1 MGKQGNTMEEYV
13 DSVLI
18 DMSKRQFRLFSDQG
32 DEKVVDCETY
42 DQFMSV
48 FKLVRDKVDEELIFY
63 TKPNV
68 AA

>member
-1 MGKQGNTMEEYV
+1 MEEYV

-18 DMSKRQFRLFSDQG
+18 DMSKRQFKLFSSDG

-42 DQFMSV
+42 DQFMRV
-48 FKLVRDKVDEELIFY
+48 FKLVRDRVDEEMIFY
-63 TKPNV
+63 TKPKV

>member
-1 MGKQGNTMEEYV
+1 MEEYV

>member
-1 MGKQGNTMEEYV
+1 VGKQGNTMEEYV

-18 DMSKRQFRLFSDQG
+18 DMSKRQFKLFSDQG
-32 DEKVVDCETY
+32 DERVVDCETY

-48 FKLVRDKVDEELIFY
+48 FKLVRDKVDEEMIFY

>member
-1 MGKQGNTMEEYV
+1 MEECV
-13 DSVLI
+13 NSVLI
-18 DMSKRQFRLFSDQG
+18 DMSKRQFKLFSSEG
-32 DEKVVDCETY
+32 DEKVVECETY

-48 FKLVRDKVDEELIFY
+48 FRVVRDKVDEEMIFY

>member
-1 MGKQGNTMEEYV
+1 MEEYV
-13 DSVLI
+13 DSVHI

>member
-1 MGKQGNTMEEYV
+1 VGKQGNTMEEFV
-13 DSVLI
+13 NSVLI
-18 DMSKRQFRLFSDQG
+18 DMSKRQFTLFSTQG
-32 DEKVVDCETY
+32 DEKVVECETY

-48 FKLVRDKVDEELIFY
+48 FKVVRDKVDEEMIFY